1 MADPGKSKDEIGG
14 VWRRRV
20 WIGGKDGSFKDV
32 DDVAVGKDLKRVRIR
47 VMERN
52 VEDTGSEARRCIMLR

>member
-1 MADPGKSKDEIGG
+1 
-14 VWRRRV
+14 V
-20 WIGGKDGSFKDV
+20 WIGGKDGAFKDV
-32 DDVAVGKDLKRVRIR
+32 DDIAGGKDLKRVRIR

>member
-1 MADPGKSKDEIGG
+1 
-14 VWRRRV
+14 V
-20 WIGGKDGSFKDV
+20 WIGGKDGSLEDV
-32 DDVAVGKDLKRVRIR
+32 NDVASGEDLKRVRIG